1 MPFLAAIPAAIGIGG
16 AGAGA
21 AAGGAAVGAGA
32 AAAAG
37 TGAAVAGGATVGSLA
52 GITAGV
58 GAGAAFGGATA
69 GASVLAGT
77 TGIASGMLAG
87 GATVGGLASGTGA
100 MLAGAGGAAA
110 GSTMLSKIGQ
120 GMSLMGTMSDM
131 SGSIMQGNALSSS
144 ISAAGASNAHM
155 AELNAQEAKK
165 IGMKNELKA
174 GGVQLTAFAK
184 GGVVT
189 SMGSPLQVMHDTTEA
204 IHLNTMNEVNKWYFQ
219 ARSLRE
225 QADRA
230 AEDAQHAGF
239 LGGMTRGLGGFGSFL
254 GKIGRLDPS
263 PVGKSLWGGTPGTIG

>member
-21 AAGGAAVGAGA
+21 AAAGGTAL
-32 AAAAG
+32 AAG
-37 TGAAVAGGATVGSLA
+37 TVAGGATVGSLA
-52 GITAGV
+52 GITAA
-58 GAGAAFGGATA
+58 GAGTA
-69 GASVLAGT
+69 
-77 TGIASGMLAG
+77 IAG
-87 GATVGGLASGTGA
+87 GATVGSLAGLTAAGAGTALAGGATIGSLAGGTTA

-110 GSTMLSKIGQ
+110 AGTGATMLSKIGQ

-144 ISAAGASNAHM
+144 ISAAGESNARM
-155 AELNAQEAKK
+155 AELNAIEAKRAGRK
-165 IGMKNELKA
+165 AELKA
-174 GGVQLTAFAK
+174 GAVQLTAFAK

-204 IHLNTMNEVNKWYFQ
+204 IHLNTMNEVNKWLFQ

-225 QADRA
+225 QADKA
-230 AEDAQHAGF
+230 AEDAKHAGF

-263 PVGKSLWGGTPGTIG
+263 PVAKSLWGGTPGTIG